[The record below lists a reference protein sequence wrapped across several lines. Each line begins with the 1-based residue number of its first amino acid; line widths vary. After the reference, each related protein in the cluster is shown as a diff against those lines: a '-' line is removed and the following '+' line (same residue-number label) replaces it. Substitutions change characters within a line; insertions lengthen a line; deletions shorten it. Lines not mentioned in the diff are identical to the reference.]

1 MSPFR
6 AATCGRESTA
16 CRRTHDPAPLLY
28 RSGGLASGVEIP
40 EALYARLERIAD
52 ADDPR
57 VAVYR
62 NQKDQGLRA
71 RAEGGIGLPG
81 GLFMA
86 EGELVVRTLLRSR
99 FETVSVLVADNRL
112 LSMAD
117 ALASLP
123 DGVPVY
129 AASREAVEAVVGF
142 DLHRGVLACGRV
154 GQPMDAASVV
164 RRVSALVVAEELSN
178 HDNLGSIFRSA
189 AALAGPERAGVLLGP
204 RCCDPLYRKCL
215 RVSMGCALLVPFARV
230 EPWPEALLAVRD
242 GGFTLI
248 ALTPDADALPIDGAV
263 EGAASSSGFKPALL
277 VGAEGHGLSERALA
291 ASDLRVRIPI
301 APAVDSLNAA
311 VAVAIALHRLAAPTG
326 R

>member
-1 MSPFR
+1 M
-6 AATCGRESTA
+6 
-16 CRRTHDPAPLLY
+16 
-28 RSGGLASGVEIP
+28 EIP
-40 EALYARLERIAD
+40 ASLHARLEHISD
-52 ADDPR
+52 AEDPR

-62 NQKDQGLRA
+62 NQKDQWLRA
-71 RAEGGIGLPG
+71 RAEGGTGLPG

-99 FETVSVLVADNRL
+99 FEAVSVMVSESRVRAL
-112 LSMAD
+112 AD
-117 ALASLP
+117 ALAALP
-123 DGVPVY
+123 ADVPVY
-129 AASREAVEAVVGF
+129 AVSAKVVEAIVGF

-154 GQPMDAASVV
+154 GEPLDAESVV
-164 RRVSALVVAEELSN
+164 RRASALVVAEELSN

-189 AALAGPERAGVLLGP
+189 AALAGPERTGVLLGP

-263 EGAASSSGFKPALL
+263 EGAASSPGFKPALL

-311 VAVAIALHRLAAPTG
+311 VAVAIALHRLAAPAG
-326 R
+326 S